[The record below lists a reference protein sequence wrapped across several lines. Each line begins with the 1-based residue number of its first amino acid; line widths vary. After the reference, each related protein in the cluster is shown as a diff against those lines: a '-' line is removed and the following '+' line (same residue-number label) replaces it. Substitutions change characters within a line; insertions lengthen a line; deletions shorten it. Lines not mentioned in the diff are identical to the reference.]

1 MMILSVGERVYI
13 EREIERE
20 REREREREWF
30 KFDKLGEILVC
41 VGRN

>member
-13 EREIERE
+13 EREIE